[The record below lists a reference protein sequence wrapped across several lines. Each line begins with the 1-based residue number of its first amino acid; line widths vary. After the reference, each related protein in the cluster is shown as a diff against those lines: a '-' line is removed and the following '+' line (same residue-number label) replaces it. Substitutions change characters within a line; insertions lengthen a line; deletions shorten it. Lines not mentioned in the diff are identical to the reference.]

1 MSLGKTKTFT
11 LYAPQKFG
19 CKVVWPSALWHL
31 GTVSSNITYWLHI
44 ISYFGR
50 WPFSV
55 QLGLFDE
62 KKKDAYHLIPR
73 FFAMVETQ
81 FNAKIQ
87 TFGYENA
94 KELRFSDFFLKYRDI
109 APIFLCWTAWI
120 EFSCGEETSTFVKCS
135 ASFIFSVSSAMSFS
149 QNVFSQLH
157 IWSIECPLHC
167 CKTTHHMRFFLASRL
182 TTHCYGWLVA

>member
-1 MSLGKTKTFT
+1 MICPLAKRRRLPYMPRKN
-11 LYAPQKFG
+11 LVAK
-19 CKVVWPSALWHL
+19 
-31 GTVSSNITYWLHI
+31 
-44 ISYFGR
+44 
-50 WPFSV
+50 
-55 QLGLFDE
+55 LFDLVHCDIWAPFHQISLTGYIFFLSLVDDHSQFSWVYLM
-62 KKKDAYHLIPR
+62 KNKTDAYHLILR

-94 KELRFSDFFLKYRDI
+94 K
-109 APIFLCWTAWI
+109 

-157 IWSIECPLHC
+157 I
-167 CKTTHHMRFFLASRL
+167 
-182 TTHCYGWLVA
+182 